1 MSLPGSGGIL
11 PVKLITTM
19 VALVIIAPLLYV
31 RLSKTHPDSFFVRNF
46 IWIFLVLL
54 LLVFLAN
61 LRAKGS

>member
-1 MSLPGSGGIL
+1 M
-11 PVKLITTM
+11 KLITTM